1 MQNISQTLQILLA
14 RFGGQVLIP
23 FTDASESVGILRQTA
38 RNRLSNGTF
47 PMPTCTSGGRRFIHI
62 KDLANFVDS
71 LQDKPAKT
79 KRGRPT
85 KASKFQSQAGGVQ

>member
-23 FTDASESVGILRQTA
+23 FTDGSESVGISAQTA
-38 RNRLSNGTF
+38 RNRLSNGSF
-47 PMPTCTSGGRRFIHI
+47 PMATCAIGGRRFIHI
-62 KDLANFVDS
+62 SDLANFVDS
-71 LQDKPAKT
+71 LQEKPAKT

-85 KASKFQSQAGGVQ
+85 KASKYAAEVSN